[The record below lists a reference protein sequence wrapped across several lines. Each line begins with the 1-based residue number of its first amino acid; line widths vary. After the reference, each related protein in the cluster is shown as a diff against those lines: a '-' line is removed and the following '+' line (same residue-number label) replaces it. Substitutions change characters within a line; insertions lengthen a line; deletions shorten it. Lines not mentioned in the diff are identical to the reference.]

1 MATFFGEVTT
11 GSFRY
16 FDDEDEDYIQGKRV
30 SVKSLQQRSL
40 TYFINVLS
48 LLLTISHFVANEEEC
63 YYRSVEV

>member
-40 TYFINVLS
+40 TYFIYVLS